1 MCPLPFAEDASDH
14 QRIGEWQ
21 PFWHRGCD
29 PFGHSADLGNS
40 DLMCERKLMRTG
52 DLNFGLYLVSALLL
66 AGCATVVV
74 PLDPQLVSERF
85 PFIREGKTSKQEVL
99 SRLGEPYSRYEG
111 EQILTYVM
119 CEDISRGGG
128 RLPSYTRITDKEGEA
143 FPGKAGCSYERTN
156 NLILVFG
163 PDDLVAR
170 HSVVLI
176 NLVKR
181 LSVELWR

>member
-1 MCPLPFAEDASDH
+1 M
-14 QRIGEWQ
+14 RI
-21 PFWHRGCD
+21 
-29 PFGHSADLGNS
+29 
-40 DLMCERKLMRTG
+40 G
-52 DLNFGLYLVSALLL
+52 DLNIGLFLVSVLLL

-74 PLDPQLVSERF
+74 PLEPQLVSERL
-85 PFIREGKTSKQEVL
+85 PFIRDGKTSKQEVL
-99 SRLGEPYSRYEG
+99 SRLGDPYSRYEG

-119 CEDISRGGG
+119 CEDISRDGER
-128 RLPSYTRITDKEGEA
+128 RLSYTHIMDKEGEA
-143 FPGKAGCSYERTN
+143 FPGAVRCSPERTN

-170 HSVVLI
+170 HSIVLF